1 MSRTSFV
8 RNAIIVGAL
17 ALALNSSANA
27 QTPTPTPAP
36 LKFFAVTPCRI
47 VDTRGP
53 VGINGGPHLTRQWR
67 AFAVTGLCGIPSDAA
82 AVAFNMTIMNATLDG
97 FLVAFPYNTPQP
109 VSRVINWAAGEPAI
123 ANGAIVPV
131 TQGSLNLQTICAI
144 TQGGTADLVIDVTG
158 YFHQ

>member
-1 MSRTSFV
+1 MTRASFV
-8 RNAIIVGAL
+8 RITFAVGVLTL
-17 ALALNSSANA
+17 ALATSANA

-36 LKFFAVTPCRI
+36 LKFFAVTPCRV

-67 AFAVTGLCGIPSDAA
+67 AFAVNGLCGIPSDAA
-82 AVAFNMTIMNATLDG
+82 AVAFNVTIANATLDG
-97 FLVAFPYNTPQP
+97 FLVMFPYNTPQP
-109 VSRVINWAAGEPAI
+109 VSRVINWGAGEPAI

-131 TQGSLNLQTICAI
+131 TAGSLNVQTICAI
-144 TQGGTADLVIDVTG
+144 TQGGTADLILDVTG